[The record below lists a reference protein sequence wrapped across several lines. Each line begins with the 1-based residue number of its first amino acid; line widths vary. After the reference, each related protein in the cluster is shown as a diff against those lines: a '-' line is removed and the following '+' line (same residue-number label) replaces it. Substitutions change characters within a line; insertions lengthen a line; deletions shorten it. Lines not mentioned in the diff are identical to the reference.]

1 MPNFIGLIG
10 QSSDLV
16 IYVCIAVAVMLAVE
30 GLGLLLARTQSYRS
44 RINRRLQLLEAADDR
59 QAALMQLRR
68 DRGLTDEGHYSVP
81 LISISRLV
89 LQSGVGWRSGR
100 LIGVVSLALFVG
112 ASAVYALAQSM
123 LLAALVG
130 ILAGIVVPVLFLVAM
145 RNRRRAQFAAQL
157 PEALDV
163 LVRSLKAG
171 HPIPVA
177 VSLVARDMPDPIGTE
192 FGMTSDEMIYGLD
205 LETALQNMRV
215 RVGQDDLSFV
225 VVAVSV
231 QSKTG
236 GNLSEVLAN
245 LSRVIRDRFK
255 LRRRVKAMSA
265 EGRLSAI
272 ALSTIPILVF
282 FMVNLMAPTFYGDVK
297 ADPIII
303 PVIVATL
310 LLWATGVFI
319 IYRLVNFK
327 Y

>member
-1 MPNFIGLIG
+1 
-10 QSSDLV
+10 
-16 IYVCIAVAVMLAVE
+16 
-30 GLGLLLARTQSYRS
+30 
-44 RINRRLQLLEAADDR
+44 
-59 QAALMQLRR
+59 
-68 DRGLTDEGHYSVP
+68 
-81 LISISRLV
+81 
-89 LQSGVGWRSGR
+89 
-100 LIGVVSLALFVG
+100 
-112 ASAVYALAQSM
+112 LAQSM